1 MELLVPPD
9 QEAVHPLWVMVGVEC
24 EVLGLL
30 KEFGE
35 HGAGLYAPT
44 QKWMPCPNAK
54 WRLGDPRVKS
64 TRSGLSNWA

>member
-1 MELLVPPD
+1 
-9 QEAVHPLWVMVGVEC
+9 MVGVER
-24 EVLGLL
+24 EVLGLI

-35 HGAGLYAPT
+35 HGTGLYACDAAPT

-64 TRSGLSNWA
+64 MRSGLSNCAWFDSRQLH